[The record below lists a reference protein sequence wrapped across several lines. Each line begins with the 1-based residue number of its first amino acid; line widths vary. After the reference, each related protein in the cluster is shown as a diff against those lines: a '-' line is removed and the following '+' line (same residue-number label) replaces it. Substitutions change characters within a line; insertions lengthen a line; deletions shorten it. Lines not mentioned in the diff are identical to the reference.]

1 MLRRD
6 TLLLF
11 SVLLLTNAV
20 YAPHAWSSEGHGKA
34 TLGSEY
40 KTFQPSSQP
49 SGNAPSPINPS
60 GVITLQQALSLGLMQ
75 NPELGSFSWEMRS
88 AEARTLQAGLLPNP
102 EISAEVENFG
112 GPRELKGF
120 NGSENTIQINQL
132 FELGGKRSKRQK
144 LAALEKDLSGWDFE
158 AKRLDVYTDITKAFW
173 DVLAAQ
179 ERLAITRDLLQ
190 LSEQVYT
197 TVVER
202 VKAGKVAPLEEIQ
215 ANVSLTTMRIE
226 LAQTEREMETARK
239 QLAATW
245 GGSSPAFEKVSGAF
259 DVLEPIPE
267 QEQIQL
273 LISQNPDIA
282 RWDTEIAKARAAIK
296 LKDADAIP
304 DVTLGAGPRYFNE
317 TNDNAL
323 VMGISMPIPL
333 FNRNQGERL
342 EARHN
347 LSKAEEQRKAAQIKA
362 LTDLAQAY
370 QELSSAYLS
379 AAALKENAL
388 PGAQSAFNAA
398 QEGYRE
404 GKFSYLQV
412 IDAQRTFFEVKRQY
426 VAALADY
433 HKSRAGIERLI
444 AQPVSETI
452 TKGKKGS

>member
-1 MLRRD
+1 MWRIFMCLRYLSFG
-6 TLLLF
+6 LLLVISF
-11 SVLLLTNAV
+11 FC
-20 YAPHAWSSEGHGKA
+20 SEAYSKEADWQEQRH
-34 TLGSEY
+34 LGNEF
-40 KTFQPSSQP
+40 KTFHPPQQLSSSIGQ
-49 SGNAPSPINPS
+49 SPEIEEPT
-60 GVITLQQALSLGLMQ
+60 GALTLNQALSFGLMQ
-75 NPELGSFSWEMRS
+75 NPELIMFSWEVRS

-112 GPRELKGF
+112 GARELKGF

-132 FELGGKRSKRQK
+132 IEMGGKRSKRKK
-144 LAALEKDLSGWDFE
+144 LSELEKDLSGWDFE
-158 AKRLDVYTDITKAFW
+158 AKRLDVFTDITKAFW

-179 ERLAITRDLLQ
+179 ERLSITRDLVQ

-215 ANVSLTTMRIE
+215 SKVALTTIRIE
-226 LAQTEREMETARK
+226 LEQSKREMETARK
-239 QLAATW
+239 RLAATW
-245 GGSSPAFEKVSGAF
+245 GSSSPAFEKVIGEF
-259 DVLEPIPE
+259 DTVEPIPQ
-267 QEQIQL
+267 QEQMNT
-273 LISQNPDIA
+273 LISRNPDIS
-282 RWDTEIAKARAAIK
+282 RWDTEIAKGRADIK
-296 LKDADAIP
+296 LKDANAIP
-304 DVTLGAGPRYFNE
+304 DVTIGAGPRYFNE
-317 TNDNAL
+317 TNNTAF
-323 VMGISMPIPL
+323 VVGISMPIPL

-347 LSKAEEQRKAAQIKA
+347 LSKAEEQRKAAQIKV

-412 IDAQRTFFEVKRQY
+412 IDAQRTFFEIKRQY
-426 VAALADY
+426 VTALADY
-433 HKSRAGIERLI
+433 HKARANIERLI
-444 AQPVSETI
+444 GDYIKS
-452 TKGKKGS
+452 

>member
-1 MLRRD
+1 MLRRS
-6 TLLLF
+6 TVIF
-11 SVLLLTNAV
+11 IAIIAILLLTNAIC
-20 YAPHAWSSEGHGKA
+20 ATPAWSSEGQSKA
-34 TLGSEY
+34 TLGNDYE
-40 KTFQPSSQP
+40 TFQSSFQASGTALQP
-49 SGNAPSPINPS
+49 VNPS
-60 GVITLQQALSLGLMQ
+60 GVLTLQQALALGLMQ
-75 NPELGSFSWEMRS
+75 NPELASFSWETRT

-120 NGSENTIQINQL
+120 NGSENTLQISQL
-132 FELGGKRSKRQK
+132 FELGGKRSKRK
-144 LAALEKDLSGWDFE
+144 NLAELEKDLSEWDFE
-158 AKRLDVYTDITKAFW
+158 AKRLDVFTDITKDFW

-179 ERLAITRDLLQ
+179 ERLSITRDLLQ

-202 VKAGKVAPLEEIQ
+202 VKAGKVAPLEELQ
-215 ANVSLTTMRIE
+215 AKVSLTTMRIE
-226 LAQTEREMETARK
+226 LEQTKRELETARK
-239 QLAATW
+239 RLAATW
-245 GGSSPAFEKVSGAF
+245 GSSSPAFEKVSGEF
-259 DVLEPIPE
+259 DTVEAIPE
-267 QEQIQL
+267 QEQIRS

-282 RWDTEIAKARAAIK
+282 RWETEIAKARAAIK
-296 LKDADAIP
+296 LKDANAIP
-304 DVTLGAGPRYFNE
+304 DVTFGAGPRYFNE

-347 LSKAEEQRKAAQIKA
+347 LSKAEEQRKAAQIKT

-388 PGAQSAFNAA
+388 PGAESAFNAA

-426 VAALADY
+426 MAALADY

-452 TKGKKGS
+452 TKK